1 MKIKKLLFALTSLII
16 AAEHK
21 AGEAAPAEPGTVQ
34 PPLSKAEAIV
44 VEKTASPDNVVKA
57 VKVKKAET
65 TEQTRRQLDYLNRL
79 FQDGQYERTVEEVA
93 KLWPEPATRPAQAAK
108 LLAESYARL
117 GKNAQAQAEYQAI
130 VGKQPDDLEAQVGL
144 AYTLVY
150 GGQVWEGLQL
160 YDKVLSL
167 KQEKYAD
174 IALEDAVALLAQGNV
189 IGGRALFEKI
199 INYYPS
205 RSDYQ
210 TRYVQA
216 LAMFKWE
223 KPATANWQK
232 LRAEGG
238 QTQLRKVHEQAVAL
252 ARQGNYDEA
261 ITLLDWLKKQEPND
275 LSIAFDYITILAWA
289 GHNEAA
295 IKNYEALW
303 TQDIPDYVRI
313 YISDAYR
320 RTGNL
325 EQAMAAIQ
333 PVADQGDRK
342 AKVRLAELW
351 LEKGDKAKSYE
362 LYDELLK
369 ENKQD
374 IQAYLSRAD
383 SSMRRQEYSQAA
395 ADYKMALRLIPDDE
409 ANSALRRRIA
419 GELAA
424 AFINLDQPAQAIV
437 ALKPYIANR
446 TATKNME
453 GNYILALRNSRQARL
468 AVYTAGLLWPKL
480 ADAPIFGLQAL
491 ADCYI
496 ELKDYEQAIAIYRH
510 LAVRSPDD
518 GNYQFLAAFYLL
530 LSGKIWEGLAVYDEL
545 LAIYP
550 DKATV
555 AINQAS
561 SLIAT
566 GHLVPG
572 RALFELIV
580 KKYPGK
586 AVYRQQYA
594 EALAGSGLHL
604 AAYQQYYALAQTPDG
619 EAAGLTGMLK
629 TALAVNDYQKAR
641 QAYEAL
647 AGRYGKSKAVAAIM
661 TQYDQ
666 RRLGQLDVRY
676 IYNTS
681 YKQLSSRQWQ
691 IYGEQNGGDNYWL
704 MADSRRYWLNDW
716 GANERQ
722 ILDSNNIGIG
732 YIGGKN
738 EYTLWYGQTNAQTTF
753 ATWSARI
760 AHTVHDRLKLSLA
773 AYRSPVLDVQALS
786 PLNGGPVMVDGYS
799 LSATYQANAKDTYTL
814 TLNRELYTD
823 ENQAFGFSLAQ
834 TKNLFSRGNMS
845 LARFLT
851 WSRSWYS
858 KQDLVYESPS
868 LREAAALGWDL
879 IINRPNGYWYGRLA
893 LNWDRD
899 YPDPLA
905 LNPYLRLERAFN
917 FGPDRLLLLG
927 TEYGARTGDA
937 LGRGSSRFGY
947 RQFDLLYRM
956 IW

>member
-1 MKIKKLLFALTSLII
+1 MAV
-16 AAEHK
+16 A
-21 AGEAAPAEPGTVQ
+21 
-34 PPLSKAEAIV
+34 
-44 VEKTASPDNVVKA
+44 KTANPDNVAAAVKA
-57 VKVKKAET
+57 QKRAISG
-65 TEQTRRQLDYLNRL
+65 QTRRQLDYLQQL
-79 FQDGQYERTVEEVA
+79 FQDGQYERTAAEVA
-93 KLWPEPATRPAQAAK
+93 KLWPEPATRPVQAAK

-144 AYTLVY
+144 AYTLIY

-160 YDKVLSL
+160 YDKVLRL
-167 KQEKYAD
+167 KQEKYAA

-199 INYYPS
+199 IDYYPS
-205 RSDYQ
+205 RTDYQ

-216 LAMFKWE
+216 LAMYKWE
-223 KPATANWQK
+223 QPAIANWQK
-232 LRAEGG
+232 IVAAGG
-238 QTQLRKVHEQAVAL
+238 QDQLRKVHEQAVAL

-261 ITLLDWLKKQEPND
+261 ITLLDWLKKQDPKD
-275 LSIAFDYITILAWA
+275 LNITFDYITILAWA
-289 GHNEAA
+289 GHIEAA
-295 IKNYEALW
+295 IKNFEALSV
-303 TQDIPDYVRI
+303 QDIPDYVRLN
-313 YISDAYR
+313 ISDAYR
-320 RTGNL
+320 RAGKL

-333 PVADQGDRK
+333 PVADKGDRK
-342 AKVRLAELW
+342 AKVKLAELW
-351 LEKGDKAKSYE
+351 LEKGDKGKSYE
-362 LYDELLK
+362 LYDELIA

-374 IQAYLSRAD
+374 IQTYLSRAD
-383 SSMRRQEYSQAA
+383 NSMRRQEYPQAA

-424 AFINLDQPAQAIV
+424 AYINLDQPTQAV
-437 ALKPYIANR
+437 AVLQPYIANR

-468 AVYTAGLLWPKL
+468 AVYMAGLLWPKL

-491 ADCYI
+491 ADCYV
-496 ELKDYEQAIAIYRH
+496 ELKDYGQAINIYNH
-510 LAVRSPDD
+510 LAARSPDHER
-518 GNYQFLAAFYLL
+518 YQFLEAFYCLL
-530 LSGKIWEGLAVYDEL
+530 AGKTWQGLALYDEL
-545 LAIYP
+545 LATYP
-550 DKATV
+550 DQAAV
-555 AINQAS
+555 AINQAG

-580 KKYPGK
+580 NKFPDT

-594 EALAGSGLHL
+594 EELARSGLNL
-604 AAYQQYYALAQTPDG
+604 AAYQQYYALAQMPDG

-629 TALAVNDYQKAR
+629 TALVVNDYQKAR

-647 AGRYGKSKAVAAIM
+647 AGRHGKSKAVAAIM
-661 TQYDQ
+661 AQYGE
-666 RRLGQLDVRY
+666 RRLGQLDARY

-732 YIGGKN
+732 YSGGKN
-738 EYTLWYGQTNAQTTF
+738 EYTLWYGQTNAKTTF

-760 AHTVHDRLKLSLA
+760 AHSVHDRLKLGFE
-773 AYRSPVLDVQALS
+773 AYRAPVLDVQALS
-786 PLNGGPVMVDGYS
+786 PLNGGPVMADGYS
-799 LSATYQANAKDTYTL
+799 LSLAYQANAKDTYTL
-814 TLNRELYTD
+814 ALNREFYTD
-823 ENQAFGFSLAQ
+823 ENQTFGFSLAQ

-905 LNPYLRLERAFN
+905 LNPYLRVERAFN

-927 TEYGARTGDA
+927 TEYGARTDDA

-956 IW
+956 VW